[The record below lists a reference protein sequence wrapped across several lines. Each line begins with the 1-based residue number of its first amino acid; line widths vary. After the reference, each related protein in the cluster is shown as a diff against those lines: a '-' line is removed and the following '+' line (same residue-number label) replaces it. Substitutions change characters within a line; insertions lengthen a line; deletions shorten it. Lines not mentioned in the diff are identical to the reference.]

1 MEKYI
6 YPNVIK
12 ALSLY
17 EVDVAELGKIINGT
31 TERALELVTGLDD
44 WEATEAVRLVH
55 ALNSKALTI
64 DTLFNREQE

>member
-1 MEKYI
+1 MEKFI

-17 EVDVAELGKIINGT
+17 EVNVAELGEIIEGT
-31 TERALELVTGLDD
+31 TERALELVTGLED
-44 WEATEAVRLVH
+44 WEATEAVRLVQ
-55 ALNSKALTI
+55 ALNSRPLTI